1 MKNFARAA
9 VIDSVGWKTRSVE
22 KMWYNDDM
30 TPKITD
36 EQRQAILACQGNPI
50 DVEDEQTHTRY
61 VLVDHETHQRAI
73 AALRQQ
79 EDIAAIQQGLDAA
92 ADGRESTLQEAD
104 AHIRKELGFPS
115 RK

>member
-1 MKNFARAA
+1 MA
-9 VIDSVGWKTRSVE
+9 GH
-22 KMWYNDDM
+22 
-30 TPKITD
+30 
-36 EQRQAILACQGNPI
+36 GNPV